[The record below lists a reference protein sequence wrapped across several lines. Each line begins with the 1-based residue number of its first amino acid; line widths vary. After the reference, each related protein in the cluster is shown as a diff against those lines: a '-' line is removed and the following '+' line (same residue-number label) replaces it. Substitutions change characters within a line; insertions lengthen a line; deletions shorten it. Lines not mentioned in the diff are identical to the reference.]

1 MKKILSAALLAL
13 VCGTGNAYAVDNSA
27 QAPDTKK
34 LSLGYEGIFAGNI
47 LQGVSSRYW
56 FNNNVGGELNFY
68 YGRLGL
74 DIENS
79 GIDDAHA
86 SLLMGSAKV
95 LYAPVVKAHSRFYV
109 GLEGG
114 IGNVGVENKD
124 ADVLPGDVSVYT
136 VSPLIGSELHLAE
149 IPELGLNWEVGYRF
163 QTINWD
169 NDLVGNADLKLDGTF
184 VTVGAHYY
192 F

>member
-13 VCGTGNAYAVDNSA
+13 LCGSGNAYAVDNSA
-27 QAPDTKK
+27 AAPDTKK
-34 LSLGYEGIFAGNI
+34 LSLGYEGVLAGNF

-56 FNNNVGGELNFY
+56 FTDNVGGELNFY

-74 DIENS
+74 NVENA

-124 ADVLPGDVSVYT
+124 KDVLPGDVNVYT
-136 VSPLIGSELHLAE
+136 VSPLIGSEFYFAE
-149 IPELGLNWEVGYRF
+149 TPELGLNWEVGYRF

-169 NDLVGNADLKLDGTF
+169 NGLAGNADLKLDGTF